1 MVAMELFPGTKAMMK
16 AIAILPLAALLLSLS
31 PDSGHAQGYPAKPI
45 RLVLTISG
53 GGDLTARTLGDK
65 MSPALGVPIVVEI
78 QSAAGGAQGA
88 STVARAAPDGHTL
101 LFASTSS
108 MIMRQFLV
116 KDMPYDT
123 ARDFTPIAKV
133 GEAIAGILA
142 SSSFPANTLPELL
155 DYARRN
161 PGKVSYATTGIGT
174 THHLSGLMIE
184 QMSGIN
190 WVHVPYK
197 SGPQS
202 VQDLVGGRIPISI
215 GTLSTVAGQ
224 VQAGKVKVIAINS
237 NERFS
242 ETPAVMTVGETLAG
256 YDRPSGWMAYFG
268 PAGLPQAITRRVE
281 SEIIKAANDPGVKAR
296 LLTAGIVVETLPAD
310 SFASNIKRET
320 AVAGKLARSAGIH
333 PE

>member
-1 MVAMELFPGTKAMMK
+1 MR
-16 AIAILPLAALLLSLS
+16 ALLASVLLLALA
-31 PDSGHAQGYPAKPI
+31 PLQAQTYPAKPI

-53 GGDLTARTLGDK
+53 GGDLTARTLGDR
-65 MSPALGVPIVVEI
+65 MSTALGQPFLVEI

-88 STVARAAPDGHTL
+88 VTVQRAAPDGHTL

-116 KDMPYDT
+116 KDTPYDT
-123 ARDFTPIAKV
+123 MRDFTPIAKV
-133 GEAIAGILA
+133 GEAIAAIVA
-142 SSSFPANTLPELL
+142 STSFPPNTFAELI
-155 DYARRN
+155 DYAKRN

-184 QMSGIN
+184 QMTGIN

-202 VQDLVGGRIPISI
+202 VQDLVGGRIPVSI
-215 GTLSTVAGQ
+215 GTVSTFMGM
-224 VQAGKVKVIAINS
+224 VQAGKAKVIAINS

-242 ETPAVMTVGETLAG
+242 EMPAVTTVGEGLPG
-256 YDRPSGWMAYFG
+256 YDRPAGWMAYFG
-268 PAGLPQAITRRVE
+268 PAGLPRPIAARVE
-281 SEIIKAANDPGVKAR
+281 GEVIRAANETGVKSK
-296 LLTAGIVVETLPAD
+296 LLAAGIVVETLPAD
-310 SFASNIKRET
+310 SFTGNIKREI
-320 AVAGKLARSAGIH
+320 ALAGRLVKAAGIQ